1 MRSPVF
7 VSTTFGTPKYRTIRP
22 AVLAVSID
30 LYTNNTSALLQ
41 RTDYM
46 LAKGSVAKCRP
57 AIKGRLATSEDL
69 ASVSSIVAARG
80 NWHWM
85 PNIFRDPH
93 LTNSGTTY
101 SWATGAATPI
111 VITNS
116 QACIETPSSVGVKPP
131 DGQVRCDELQKR
143 KSLGLAGG
151 PGEDRRLGHIRG
163 SHKNSYPHSCL
174 HNGSAACRLLIGAL
188 FRKSRGPF
196 ILKGT

>member
-7 VSTTFGTPKYRTIRP
+7 VSTTFGTPQYRTIRP

-30 LYTNNTSALLQ
+30 LYANNTSALLQ

-80 NWHWM
+80 NWHWT

-93 LTNSGTTY
+93 LTNSGTSY

-111 VITNS
+111 VITNG
-116 QACIETPSSVGVKPP
+116 QACIETPSSALASNRRTAKFSVVNF
-131 DGQVRCDELQKR
+131 
-143 KSLGLAGG
+143 KSG
-151 PGEDRRLGHIRG
+151 
-163 SHKNSYPHSCL
+163 KV
-174 HNGSAACRLLIGAL
+174 SASLVVQEKIGD
-188 FRKSRGPF
+188 
-196 ILKGT
+196 